1 MAILSVAPGRHHEAM
16 SSFSRIAFTSGI
28 KALQEQHGS
37 RRAYARRETGPD
49 DRIGPDEAA
58 FIAER
63 DSFYMATVSESG
75 WPYVQHRGGP
85 RGFVRVI
92 DEHTLAFADERG
104 NKQYITAGNLAA
116 NDRVALIFVDYP
128 NRARL
133 KVLARASRAE
143 LEGMFELR
151 VEGLDW
157 NCSRNITPRYTEEE
171 IAAIVDRSR

>member
-1 MAILSVAPGRHHEAM
+1 M
-16 SSFSRIAFTSGI
+16 SSFSRIAFTDGVR
-28 KALQEQHGS
+28 ALQEEKGS
-37 RRAYARRETGPD
+37 RRAYARREAGPD

-63 DSFYMATVSESG
+63 DSFYMATVSETG

-85 RGFVRVI
+85 KGFVTVE
-92 DEHTLAFADERG
+92 DERTLSFADERG
-104 NKQYITAGNLAA
+104 NRQYITAGNLAA

-133 KVLARASRAE
+133 KVLARATRADI
-143 LEGMFELR
+143 EGRFVLR

-157 NCSRNITPRYTEEE
+157 NCSRNITPRYTEDE
-171 IAAIVDRSR
+171 IAEIAQRVR

>member
-1 MAILSVAPGRHHEAM
+1 M
-16 SSFSRIAFTSGI
+16 SSSSRIAFTPNVQAI
-28 KALQEQHGS
+28 QERMGS
-37 RRAYARRETGPD
+37 RRAYARREDGPA

-63 DSFYMATVSESG
+63 DSFYIATVGESG

-85 RGFVRVI
+85 KGFVRVI

-104 NKQYITAGNLAA
+104 NRQYITLGNLAA
-116 NDRVALIFVDYP
+116 NDRAALIFVDYP

-133 KVLARASRAE
+133 KVLARATSAE
-143 LEGMFELR
+143 IEGTVALH
-151 VEGLDW
+151 VEGIDW

-171 IAAIVDRSR
+171 IAAIIERSR

>member
-1 MAILSVAPGRHHEAM
+1 M
-16 SSFSRIAFTSGI
+16 SSFSRIAFTPGI
-28 KALQEQHGS
+28 QALQEQQGS
-37 RRAYARRETGPD
+37 RRAYARREVGPE

-63 DSFYMATVSESG
+63 DSFYMATVSETG

-85 RGFVRVI
+85 KGFVRVV

-104 NKQYITAGNLAA
+104 NRQYVTAGNLAA

-128 NRARL
+128 SRARL
-133 KVLARASRAE
+133 KVLARATRAE
-143 LEGMFELR
+143 IEGMFVLR
-151 VEGLDW
+151 VDGLDW

-171 IAAIVDRSR
+171 IAAIVERSR